1 VNRRTVTTKIFII
14 LLLGFVF
21 IFGAVSATAEIKSQ
35 TTVLTAYLDGFVQV
49 NQNIELSQSTLS
61 MNIPL
66 LGETRQNLIIT
77 DEEGLPLENDITGNT
92 AEIFNIGSTKISV
105 SYLTQDLTTKMGQY
119 WTVSINYPESIVLV
133 MPENASIISLSCVP
147 DLIENSD
154 GLLTLT
160 MPPGNNG
167 VTYTAQHASTEQTNV
182 TDKASGLEVWQIIA
196 IASVSLTIV
205 LSLVGWRLLKSR
217 KSKTKSQAQE
227 NFAEVDLDKL
237 LGKNRE
243 LRQDEIQVVR
253 FLANNHGKA
262 FESELF
268 ELLNLP
274 RTTTWR
280 LIRRLEGM
288 EIVYVKKSRRQNI
301 VLIRDKYLKKQ
312 LK

>member
-1 VNRRTVTTKIFII
+1 MPS
-14 LLLGFVF
+14 
-21 IFGAVSATAEIKSQ
+21 AVSATPEIKQQ

-49 NQNIELSQSTLS
+49 KQKIELSQFTISVNTT
-61 MNIPL
+61 L
-66 LGETRQNLIIT
+66 LGETRQSLIVT
-77 DEEGLPLENDITGNT
+77 DGEGLPLEYSIKGNN
-92 AEIFNIGSTKISV
+92 AEILNIGSTKISI

-119 WTVSINYPESIVLV
+119 WTISTSYPASIVLV
-133 MPENASIISLSCVP
+133 MPKNASIISLNCVP
-147 DLIENSD
+147 ELIENAD

-160 MPPGNNG
+160 MPPGNNE
-167 VTYTAQHASTEQTNV
+167 VTYTAQPVFTEQTN
-182 TDKASGLEVWQIIA
+182 TTEKDNSLELWQIITV
-196 IASVSLTIV
+196 ASLSLILV
-205 LSLVGWRLLKSR
+205 LSLVGWRLLKNR

-227 NFAEVDLDKL
+227 IVAEVDIDKL
-237 LGKNRE
+237 LSKNRE

-253 FLANNHGKA
+253 FLADNHGKA

-312 LK
+312 IK